1 MLVWVTMDVDVAF
14 AWTVLTLV
22 LVRTEGQEHWLL
34 LLASTFAST
43 SRWARAAAALLDV
56 GAKPVTVVN
65 SIVGL

>member
-1 MLVWVTMDVDVAF
+1 LLVWVTMDVDVAF

-34 LLASTFAST
+34 LLASTFAS
-43 SRWARAAAALLDV
+43 RWARAAAALLDV